1 MWFFI
6 FKQKIFKNKKHFD
19 SLRNRWLDID
29 KNHSSDEKTKYVS
42 KKYLGSWYVKFLMKK
57 S

>member
-1 MWFFI
+1 MIFI